1 MIGLKGKYNET
12 AEKKFNYLKKNDN
25 KVLDVR
31 LLPGTI

>member
-1 MIGLKGKYNET
+1 MIGLKDKYNET
-12 AEKKFNYLKKNDN
+12 AEKKFNYLKNDN